1 MASACGAGKK
11 FETPEVKVGERL
23 FLESRFAQRFFA
35 EGGGE
40 VNMPDG
46 AGESGLAILAQ
57 VKRSATPI
65 RAPFA
70 SQAINC
76 RVCHLVDELK
86 QAPQLP
92 GRGVSAY
99 ADYARRSPVPTRS
112 DGRAITPRNAQG
124 LVGALEGRGGLLH
137 FDGEFATVEALIA
150 ATYTGRNFGWLP
162 EEQAA
167 AQRHFAN
174 VIRKDRAMDHLSEE
188 FERVPYRVL
197 LRGTDASIPA
207 DLRLPAELRFDVE
220 QATDDEILHGCAKV
234 VAAYLASLRFS
245 RDAAGEH
252 NGSPYDAFLAANGL
266 PRGPAAGETA
276 ENYARRLCAGL
287 EALTA
292 PRFVDEPNRKFK
304 YHEQVFR
311 FGELEWRGL
320 KIFFGAAGARPMGA
334 GGAGASAAEG
344 RDHGAGNCAACHV
357 PPHFTDFAFHNTG
370 ATQEDFDALNGAGRF
385 LQMFVP
391 TRAERDTDYDA
402 WLPPTAQHPKA
413 RGPFLST
420 PMPVPPP
427 HTDLGLWNVCGNPD
441 MPGPQAAVERLLNPQ
456 GRLTSEEVLG
466 AALARFKTPGLRD
479 LGQTGP
485 YLHTGRFETLDEV
498 VRLYERTSA
507 LARAGKLRNAPLE
520 FSGMRIGP
528 GDVAALVAFLRA
540 LNEDYD

>member
-1 MASACGAGKK
+1 MASAFGAGKK
-11 FETPEVKVGERL
+11 FEAPEVKAGERL

-46 AGESGLAILAQ
+46 SGEPGLVLLAQ
-57 VKRSATPI
+57 AKRGAPPI

-92 GRGVSAY
+92 GHGVSAY
-99 ADYARRSPVPTRS
+99 ADYARRSPVPARG
-112 DGRAITPRNAQG
+112 DGRTITPRNAQG

-137 FDGEFATVEALIA
+137 FDGEFATVEALVVA
-150 ATYTGRNFGWLP
+150 AYTGRNFGWLP
-162 EEQAA
+162 EEQAVA
-167 AQRHFAN
+167 RRHFAN
-174 VIRKDRAMDHLSEE
+174 VIRKDRAMDHLAEE
-188 FERVPYRVL
+188 FARVPYRVL
-197 LRGTDASIPA
+197 LRGTDAAIPA
-207 DLRLPAELRFDVE
+207 DLRLPAELRFDAE
-220 QATDDEILHGCAKV
+220 TATDDEVLAGCAKV

-245 RDAAGEH
+245 RDAGGEH

-276 ENYARRLCAGL
+276 RDYARRLRAGL

-292 PRFVDEPNRKFK
+292 PRFVEESNRKFK
-304 YHEQVFR
+304 YHGQAFR
-311 FGELEWRGL
+311 FGEPEWRGL
-320 KIFFGAAGARPMGA
+320 KIFFGVADATVPG
-334 GGAGASAAEG
+334 SG
-344 RDHGAGNCAACHV
+344 RTDGAGNCAACHV

-385 LQMFVP
+385 MQMFVP

-413 RGPFLST
+413 RGPLRST

-441 MPGPQAAVERLLNPQ
+441 LPGPQAAIARLLNPE

-485 YLHTGRFETLDEV
+485 YLHTGRFDTLEEV

-507 LARAGKLRNAPLE
+507 LARAGKLRNAPPE
-520 FSGMRIGP
+520 FSGMRIGA